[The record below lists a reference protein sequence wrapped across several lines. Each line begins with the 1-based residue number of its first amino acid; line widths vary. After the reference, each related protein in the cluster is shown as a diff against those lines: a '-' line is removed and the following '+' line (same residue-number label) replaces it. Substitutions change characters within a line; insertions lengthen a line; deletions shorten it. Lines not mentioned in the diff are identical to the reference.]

1 MIGFVTTYRCKC
13 QGKICSLVIDSES
26 CANIVSLEMVNKLKL
41 KAEPHPKPY
50 EISWFKKSGEVKV
63 IKHCFV
69 FFFFYIGKN
78 YKDEVWCDIFPMEVS
93 HILLGIPW
101 QFDRGVIHDG
111 CKTRTPF
118 RMENVE
124 IINRFALKR

>member
-1 MIGFVTTYRCKC
+1 MIGFVTTYGCKC

-69 FFFFYIGKN
+69 FFFFCFFYRK
-78 YKDEVWCDIFPMEVS
+78 K
-93 HILLGIPW
+93 L
-101 QFDRGVIHDG
+101 
-111 CKTRTPF
+111 
-118 RMENVE
+118 
-124 IINRFALKR
+124 